1 MERVTIF
8 SFGVVVGF
16 LVAILILYVAK
27 WRGDII
33 LHILIFIIGTCLGY
47 VVALVFIISKIDGLN
62 NAVWVEES
70 KERVRRFRQIK

>member
-1 MERVTIF
+1 M
-8 SFGVVVGF
+8 
-16 LVAILILYVAK
+16 
-27 WRGDII
+27 
-33 LHILIFIIGTCLGY
+33 HILIFIIGTCLGY